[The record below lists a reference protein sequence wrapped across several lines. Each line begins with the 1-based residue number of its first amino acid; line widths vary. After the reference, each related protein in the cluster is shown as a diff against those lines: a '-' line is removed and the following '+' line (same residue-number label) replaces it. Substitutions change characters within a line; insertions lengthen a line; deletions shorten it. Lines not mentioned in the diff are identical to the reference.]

1 MLLPSR
7 ELLFTTSS
15 SPSAPPSL
23 ASSCSYALF
32 VAARCYCS
40 RYTLICS
47 LPTRLIINKC
57 IALLQGCC
65 ITATEGRL
73 KPIHAFAL
81 RHGVHPSNPDFGKH
95 FIFTLVSLSLPM
107 NYASLVFSQ
116 LEYPSVFTWNT
127 MIRGHA
133 EGETP
138 ESAIGI
144 HRQMLGSEVRPDT
157 HTYPFLLKAC
167 ARMLDVRRGEAV
179 HGQSLKDGLEALVVV
194 QNTLVHMY
202 SACGQAELA
211 YQLFGEMPTRNL
223 VSWNSV
229 VNGFAQN
236 GRPNEAL
243 TLFRQ
248 MEMEGMKPDGFTVV
262 SILSACAEL
271 GSLALGRRIHVYLL
285 KVGLS
290 ENLHVGNALVD
301 LYGKCGNIRD
311 AYQVFV
317 EMPER
322 NVVSWTTMIV
332 SLAVH
337 GFAEEAIS
345 LFDDF
350 ESERLTPT
358 DITFVGVLC
367 ACSHAGLVAEGFG
380 YFEKMKQY
388 KIVPKI
394 EHYGCMVDLLGRA
407 GLVRRAHDFIVE
419 MPVEP
424 NAIVWRTLLGA
435 CAIHGQLELGEFARA
450 RLLQLEPRHS
460 GDFVLLSNIYANE
473 GRWFDV
479 QRIRSKM
486 LREGVKKS
494 PGHSIVE
501 LRNSIHEFIM
511 GDRSHPQTKEIYEML
526 DEIGKRL
533 ELEGYVPQTSNVLA
547 DIDVEE
553 KANALA
559 YHSERIAIAFMLI
572 NTVAGSTIR
581 VVKNLRVCVD
591 CHTATK
597 LIAKIFDREIVVRD
611 RSRFHHFRDGFC
623 SCKDFW

>member
-1 MLLPSR
+1 MLLLSWR
-7 ELLFTTSS
+7 LGFTTSS
-15 SPSAPPSL
+15 ASPSRV
-23 ASSCSYALF
+23 SSCSYSLF
-32 VAARCYCS
+32 IAARCYCR
-40 RYTLICS
+40 RYTLISS

-57 IALLQGCC
+57 LALLQGCC
-65 ITATEGRL
+65 STTNKGRL

-81 RHGVHPSNPDFGKH
+81 RHGIHPNNPDFGKH
-95 FIFTLVSLSLPM
+95 FIFSLVSLSLPM
-107 NYASLVFSQ
+107 TYTSLVFRQ
-116 LEYPSVFTWNT
+116 LECPNVFTWNT

-138 ESAIGI
+138 ELAIEI
-144 HRQMLGSEVRPDT
+144 HRKMLRSEVKPDT
-157 HTYPFLLKAC
+157 HTYPFLLKGC
-167 ARMLDVRRGEAV
+167 ARMLDVGAGETV
-179 HGQSLKDGLEALVVV
+179 HGQSLKNGWEALVVV
-194 QNTLVHMY
+194 QNTLVYMY
-202 SACGQAELA
+202 SACGQAEVA
-211 YQLFGEMPTRNL
+211 FQLFGEMPKKNL

-243 TLFRQ
+243 TLFHQ
-248 MEMEGMKPDGFTVV
+248 MELEGIKPDGFTMV

-271 GSLALGRRIHVYLL
+271 GSMTLGRRIHVYLL
-285 KVGLS
+285 KVGLL
-290 ENLHVGNALVD
+290 ENLHAVNALVD
-301 LYGKCGNIRD
+301 LYGKCGSIKH
-311 AYQVFV
+311 AYQVFL

-322 NVVSWTTMIV
+322 NVVSWTAMIV
-332 SLAVH
+332 GLALH
-337 GFAEEAIS
+337 GFADEAIS
-345 LFDDF
+345 LFDDL

-367 ACSHAGLVAEGFG
+367 ACSHAGLVNEGFG
-380 YFEKMKQY
+380 YFEKMKRY

-407 GLVRRAHDFIVE
+407 GLVRQAYDFIVK
-419 MPVEP
+419 MPMEP

-435 CAIHGQLELGEFARA
+435 CAIHGQLDLGEFARV
-450 RLLQLEPRHS
+450 RLLQLEPHHC
-460 GDFVLLSNIYANE
+460 GDYVLLSNMYANE
-473 GRWFDV
+473 GRWIDV
-479 QRIRSKM
+479 QKIRRKM

-501 LRNSIHEFIM
+501 LGNSIHEFIM
-511 GDRSHPQTKEIYEML
+511 GDKSHSQTKEIYEML

-547 DIDVEE
+547 DIDEEE
-553 KANALA
+553 KANALS

-572 NTVAGSTIR
+572 NTVSGSPIR

-597 LIAKIFDREIVVRD
+597 LIAKIFGREIVVRD
-611 RSRFHHFRDGFC
+611 RSRFHHFRYGFC